1 MHARMDMRTRAAR
14 GLDRTA
20 VRRSLLQL
28 LAHSPLQTNKRTN
41 KQTSVC
47 AAPRKPMCSQ
57 YPGVSCTC
65 TSQPPLRFAFAATT
79 SSEQPQARRSSLLAR
94 YESKAALLV
103 TPDQTPCRDQAP
115 NRREPWI
122 EPVQSLSSEG
132 VASGGTSSLDVI
144 QPLASSA
151 LTNEVVDNA

>member
-1 MHARMDMRTRAAR
+1 MDMRTRAAR

-20 VRRSLLQL
+20 VRRSMLQL
-28 LAHSPLQTNKRTN
+28 LAHSLLQTNQQAS
-41 KQTSVC
+41 KQTNLGYV
-47 AAPRKPMCSQ
+47 PRLGKPMCSQ

-65 TSQPPLRFAFAATT
+65 TSQPPLRFAFAATE

-103 TPDQTPCRDQAP
+103 TPDQTPCRDQPP

-132 VASGGTSSLDVI
+132 VASAGTSSLDVI